1 MIPYGIEDKY
11 LVIKTLHQSAAAA
24 VLLVRHK
31 QIGELRVLKVIQADQ
46 PESSQILSEANLLSG
61 INSPGIPT
69 IYDVVSTT
77 DCVYLIEE
85 YVEGISLQELI
96 FEKAQIEKSKLLS
109 IFIDLCKILEELHG
123 ARPDPIIYRDL
134 KPEHIIIQNDKVRL
148 IDFGISIRKS
158 ECHLAASLGTLGY
171 AAPEQLRGE
180 PVDERSDIYS
190 LGKIINEA
198 FLTLVPEEDY
208 KVKLIIEKA
217 TAEQVDQRASSV
229 KVLRE
234 QLEAISNELT
244 INNKGKKHLKKNIAV
259 ISASNACGATFIS
272 VALTQYLN
280 KNKINAY
287 YRDMTGCRTTEI
299 LTETLKGN
307 RIKEGVLY
315 HNDFA
320 AIMDYGPAVEKY
332 KPPEGIQIMDMGLTD
347 KMPDADLTVFVV
359 SASPW
364 KEYKLPNW
372 IKDKRVIVIN
382 NLSNKLS
389 TIEMATSLKKPVYM
403 YPMVS
408 RGFLVSKD
416 ETKLFNVLM
425 KKYHIQ

>member
-11 LVIKTLHQSAAAA
+11 SVIKTLHQSAAAA

-77 DCVYLIEE
+77 DYVYLVEE
-85 YVEGISLQELI
+85 YVEGISLQEFI
-96 FEKAQIEKSKLLS
+96 FEKAQIEKSKLLK
-109 IFIDLCKILEELHG
+109 IFIDLCKIFEELHG

-134 KPEHIIIQNDKVRL
+134 KPEHIIIQDEKVRL

-158 ECHLAASLGTLGY
+158 QRHSAASLGTPRY
-171 AAPEQLRGE
+171 AAPEQLKGE

-198 FLTLVPEEDY
+198 FLTLIPEEDY
-208 KVKLIIEKA
+208 KVKLIIDMA
-217 TAEQVDQRASSV
+217 TAESQKQRVSSV
-229 KVLRE
+229 KALRG
-234 QLEAISNELT
+234 QLEVILNELT
-244 INNKGKKHLKKNIAV
+244 IDNKEKKHLIKNIAI
-259 ISASNACGATFIS
+259 ISASKACGATFIS

-280 KNKINAY
+280 KNKICAY
-287 YRDMTGCRTTEI
+287 YRDMTGFKTTEI
-299 LTETLKGN
+299 LAETLKGN

-332 KPPEGIQIMDMGLTD
+332 KPPEGIQILDMGETD
-347 KMPDADLTVFVV
+347 RMPDADLTVFVA

-364 KEYKLPNW
+364 KEYNFPNW

-389 TIEMATSLKKPVYM
+389 TIEMATCLKKPVYM

-408 RGFLVSKD
+408 RGFLVSKR
-416 ETKLFNVLM
+416 EVKLFNILM
-425 KKYHIQ
+425 KKYQIQ